1 MSLFPTVPDTCP
13 SSDALSAL
21 LADEAPSGESA
32 TVAQSWSHRTSRCRE
47 HLRPDEVEQLIAAAR
62 KRRHGHRD
70 ATLLLVMWRHGLRCS
85 EAAALEWSAID
96 LKTGTI
102 YIRRLKGSRSGE
114 HYLEGDEIRALRRL
128 QREQPEGSR
137 YLWVSERGGPM
148 STAAIAKLVER
159 LGAQVLPDLKIH
171 PHMLRHACGY
181 ALASKGVDTRR
192 IQDWLGHRDI
202 RHTAHYTALAPGALR
217 GIWD

>member
-1 MSLFPTVPDTCP
+1 MPLSQTVPDRCP
-13 SSDALSAL
+13 SESQLSAL
-21 LADEAPSGESA
+21 LGSDTPSGESQ
-32 TVAQSWSHRTSRCRE
+32 TVAKWSHKASRARE
-47 HLRPDEVEQLIAAAR
+47 HLRPDEVEALIAAAR

-85 EAAALEWSAID
+85 EAASLEWSAVD
-96 LKTGTI
+96 LKAGSI
-102 YIRRLKGSRSGE
+102 YIRRVKGSRSGE

-128 QREQPEGSR
+128 HRETTGGR
-137 YLWVSERGGPM
+137 FLWESERGGPM
-148 STAAIAKLVER
+148 STGAIAKLVER
-159 LGAQVLPDLKIH
+159 LGAQVLPELRLH

-202 RHTAHYTALAPGALR
+202 RHTAHYTALSPESLR
-217 GIWD
+217 GLWS

>member
-1 MSLFPTVPDTCP
+1 MPLSPTVPDACP
-13 SSDALSAL
+13 SHGALSAL
-21 LADEAPSGESA
+21 LAGNASNGVSE
-32 TVAQSWSHRTSRCRE
+32 TVAKRWSHQASRTRE
-47 HLRPDEVEQLIAAAR
+47 HLRPDEVEQLITAAR
-62 KRRHGHRD
+62 KQRHGHRD
-70 ATLLLVMWRHGLRCS
+70 ATLLLVMWRHGLRCA

-96 LKTGTI
+96 LKAGSI
-102 YIRRLKGSRSGE
+102 YIRRVKGSRSGE

-128 QREQPEGSR
+128 QREQPHGSR
-137 YLWVSERGGPM
+137 FLWMSERGGPM

-159 LGAQVLPDLKIH
+159 LGAKVLPELKPH

-202 RHTAHYTALAPGALR
+202 RHTAHYTALSPEALR
-217 GIWD
+217 GLWA